1 MTECWAGAHKVMTA
15 HALAF
20 LSIQPARFVLTL
32 LQCTAAAQAVQQQQ
46 IFADALTGYVAECR
60 VPIQK
65 MVCDAFAA
73 VIKYSRAPACYSSA
87 CQSVINNVYTQRAFK
102 LPLGGS
108 TIRVLPTRSVVT
120 ATVATPGAAS
130 SSPGPVG
137 IIPPSICVHLVNGL
151 GPLHLSPSYPG
162 VPSQV
167 NQVLYNTRL
176 ASRQYTVN

>member
-1 MTECWAGAHKVMTA
+1 M
-15 HALAF
+15 
-20 LSIQPARFVLTL
+20 LTL
-32 LQCTAAAQAVQQQQ
+32 LQCTAAAQALQQQH
-46 IFADALTGYVAECR
+46 IIADALTGYLVQCSL
-60 VPIQK
+60 PYQK

-73 VIKYSRAPACYSSA
+73 VIKHTRAPASYKIVCQVSA
-87 CQSVINNVYTQRAFK
+87 TMSTGRALK
-102 LPLGGS
+102 LPLGRS

-151 GPLHLSPSYPG
+151 GPLHLSASHPG

-176 ASRQYTVN
+176 A

>member
-1 MTECWAGAHKVMTA
+1 MTA

-73 VIKYSRAPACYSSA
+73 VIKHSRAPAFY
-87 CQSVINNVYTQRAFK
+87 K
-102 LPLGGS
+102 LP
-108 TIRVLPTRSVVT
+108 VKCQQQ
-120 ATVATPGAAS
+120 
-130 SSPGPVG
+130 
-137 IIPPSICVHLVNGL
+137 CVHKGL
-151 GPLHLSPSYPG
+151 SSYLWGGPP
-162 VPSQV
+162 
-167 NQVLYNTRL
+167 
-176 ASRQYTVN
+176 